1 MEAGLQI
8 YNTTGN
14 VQIDSKFKNLA
25 VIQKGE
31 VQLLGT
37 DVEWTSGAKTKITVA
52 GTNPLIAIQSTVRM
66 RTRRLRE
73 ANGSY
78 SFYFNMSQNVSP
90 PKVKY
95 WIFDEPVSVGNFGLQ
110 VFDQASQLVFDSSRE
125 YMKVIGFVNWNATF
139 PYFGTSQ
146 TYNYTSSSLAI
157 VTCQQASKLE
167 DSGGGQNPETM
178 IYSVT
183 GSVNSSVLTVFD
195 GLEWFV
201 GGIIVSPYTRTQATL
216 LILDV
221 TGM

>member
-8 YNTTGN
+8 YNTSGN

-31 VQLLGT
+31 VQLIGT
-37 DVEWTSGAKTKITVA
+37 DVEWTGGAKTKITVA

-78 SFYFNMSQNVSP
+78 SFYFNLSQNVTP

-95 WIFDEPVSVGNFGLQ
+95 WIFDEPVSVGTFGLQ
-110 VFDQASQLVFDSSRE
+110 VFDQSAQLVFDSSRE
-125 YMKVIGFVNWNATF
+125 YMKVVGFINRIATF
-139 PYFGTSQ
+139 PYFGTTQ

-157 VTCQQASKLE
+157 VTCQQASRLT
-167 DSGGGQNPETM
+167 DTGGGQNPETE

-183 GSVNSSVLTVFD
+183 GSVNGNILTVFD

-201 GGIIVSPYTRTQATL
+201 GGIRVSPYTRTQSTL